1 MELAA
6 VILAA
11 GKGTRM
17 RSDLPKVL
25 HKICGKPMI
34 HYVLEGIKGAGIER
48 IIVIVGHQ
56 GELVAQNL
64 PQDIKTVLQEPQLGT
79 AHALLQAKEELTDF
93 RGDILVMSADT
104 PLVGENL
111 LSDFLGAH
119 RRSGAMITVLTAA
132 LEEPAGYGRVVRDS
146 SGKVVKIVEQKDA
159 NSSERNIKEINGGIY
174 CFSSA
179 GLFESLGAIGMGNA
193 QKEYYLPD
201 LIELYGKNKK
211 LVVAYQAPCPGD
223 IQGINDRR
231 QLAEVESL
239 IRYRKNEELMISG
252 VTVIDPAN
260 TYIDRDVIIGRD
272 STVYPFTII
281 EGRSVFGEN
290 CSLGPGVHLRDIK
303 AGKHVTIANSV
314 AMESVIEDQCTIG
327 PFAYIRPGCHLK
339 QKVKIGDF
347 VEIKKVTLGKRS
359 KVPHLSYLGDT
370 EVGCDVNVGAGTI
383 TCNYDGANKW
393 PTHIGDGA
401 FIGSNT
407 NLVAPVEVGVKAV
420 IGAGSTITKD
430 VPPGALGITR
440 SRQRNLEGWSARK
453 KNRCETK

>member
-17 RSDLPKVL
+17 KSDLPKVL
-25 HKICGKPMI
+25 HKICGRPMI
-34 HYVLEGIKGAGIER
+34 HYVLESVKGAGIGR

-64 PQDIKTVLQEPQLGT
+64 PAEIKTVLQEPQLGT
-79 AHALLQAKEELTDF
+79 AHALSQAKEELSGF

-104 PLVGENL
+104 PLVDKNL
-111 LSDFLGAH
+111 LRDFLDAH
-119 RRSGAMITVLTAA
+119 RRSGAMITVLTAV
-132 LEEPAGYGRVVRDS
+132 LQDPAGYGRVVRDNA
-146 SGKVVKIVEQKDA
+146 GKVVKIVEQKDA
-159 NSSERNIKEINGGIY
+159 TAGEQDIKEINGGIY

-179 GLFESLGAIGMGNA
+179 GLFDSLSAIGTDNA

-211 LVVAYQAPCPGD
+211 SVVAYQAPRSGE
-223 IQGINDRR
+223 ILGINDRR

-239 IRYRKNEELMISG
+239 LRRRKTEELMLSG
-252 VTVIDPAN
+252 VTVIDPAS
-260 TYIDRDVIIGRD
+260 TYIDREVVIGRD
-272 STVYPFTII
+272 SIVYPFTII
-281 EGRSVFGEN
+281 EGSSVFGEN
-290 CSLGPGVHLRDIK
+290 CSIGPGVHVRDVEV
-303 AGKHVTIANSV
+303 GQYVTITNSV
-314 AMESVIEDQCTIG
+314 AMESRIEDRCMIG

-347 VEIKKVTLGKRS
+347 VEIKKAILGERS

-370 EVGCDVNVGAGTI
+370 MVGCDVNVGAGTI
-383 TCNYDGANKW
+383 TCNYDGVHKW
-393 PTHIGDGA
+393 PTLIGDGA

-407 NLVAPVEVGVKAV
+407 NLVAPVEVGAKAV
-420 IGAGSTITKD
+420 IGAGSTITKN
-430 VPPGALGITR
+430 VPPDTLGIAR
-440 SRQRNLEGWSARK
+440 GRQHNLERWSARK
-453 KNRCETK
+453 KNHCETK